1 MPAAS
6 SSGGSTA
13 NVAPTKS
20 NLLRERER
28 LALAEEGYE
37 LLERKR
43 EILMLELMKRMNEA
57 RVLEREMRKRAGTAY
72 PALKRMMLLRGREAA
87 RELGMGVKAEIAAS
101 ERRVQVSGISMPVV
115 EAAAPE
121 HALQCSFLGSSA
133 ESDETVEEFSA
144 LLELVVRMASLRAVV
159 WRLAK
164 EVRKTQRRVNALEK
178 MVIPESR
185 AIEIFIEDSL
195 EERER
200 EAVFAAKRLKARKE
214 KREAGR

>member
-1 MPAAS
+1 MPAPNAS
-6 SSGGSTA
+6 ARPSA

-20 NLLRERER
+20 NLLREKER

-43 EILMLELMKRMNEA
+43 EILMLELMKRIDET
-57 RVLEREMRKRAGTAY
+57 RILEREMRRRAGTAY
-72 PALKRMMLLRGREAA
+72 PVLRRMLLAAGRDSA
-87 RELGMGVKAEIAAS
+87 RELAEGVKAEFAAK
-101 ERRVQVSGISMPVV
+101 ERRVQVSGISMPVL
-115 EAAAPE
+115 EAVAPE
-121 HALQCSFLGSSA
+121 RRLQSSFMNSFVD
-133 ESDETVEEFSA
+133 SDETAEEFSA
-144 LLELVVRMASLRAVV
+144 LLELVARMAGLRAVV

-185 AIEIFIEDSL
+185 AIETYIEDAL

-200 EAVFAAKRLKARKE
+200 EAVFSTKRLKARKE
-214 KREAGR
+214 RGRNR